1 MAKKR
6 RKPTADD
13 ILRIIT
19 IIVDFIS
26 DYREKMRS
34 REVEWTDCITM
45 HQWDLGEFYF
55 SLLKTKE
62 VISNVR
68 YKCMDSEEMIDNIYL
83 KKKGLD
89 VYIDC

>member
-13 ILRIIT
+13 ILRITT

-26 DYREKMRS
+26 DYREKMRNG
-34 REVEWTDCITM
+34 EVKWTNRITLY
-45 HQWDLGEFYF
+45 QQDLGEFIF
-55 SLLKTKE
+55 SMLKETE
-62 VISNVR
+62 VMIEVR
-68 YKCMDSEEMIDNIYL
+68 DKCYDSGEMIDGIYL
-83 KKKGLD
+83 KKNGVD

>member
-13 ILRIIT
+13 ILRITT

-26 DYREKMRS
+26 DYREKMRNG
-34 REVEWTDCITM
+34 EVKWTNRITLY
-45 HQWDLGEFYF
+45 QQDLGEFFF
-55 SLLKTKE
+55 SMLKQKE
-62 VISNVR
+62 VMIDVR
-68 YKCMDSEEMIDNIYL
+68 YKCFDSGEMIDGIYL